1 MANHYRSAGH
11 TSVENAMKLQ
21 RVLNILGQFPK
32 KSQNVV
38 MNAVDFDKMT
48 PSQNYHTIIETMLA
62 VCRNAQQR
70 EILSVYLDMSPSDE
84 EVLEAFQGEKVAAL
98 TPLYFNDEQVDFIM
112 NNVYRNRDGD
122 FRLIPKMRNCSA
134 EAMPLEGLKADDDII
149 SARLNIV
156 RVAPNGSSEEFNG
169 LKELR
174 KQPYD
179 GPYDGVFAKMA
190 PNLRRIKIISSFA
203 KDEPHG
209 FFTRDGQMYRN
220 VCSQMTTV
228 NPEIVNEK
236 SLRRAMFLMFLVAG
250 GTGEDWSA
258 LYNLVHF
265 MIRVPNSATGYVLYL
280 NDFDA
285 GGNGKSKFISL
296 LHRMFGDSFT
306 AFSTQQLRFTISLMG
321 KRLVS
326 ISEYED
332 SETAKQLQSLI
343 KSMTGRDNFQYE
355 GKGVDPIVAETYQN
369 FVISSNKYIYF
380 DDSGIKRRIQ
390 NFHCSNLLHLMMNRY
405 TKNQDYLNNLFGNIY
420 NGQALIVQN
429 EMAHSLLDYINKDE
443 RSYSIPIRPQSVV
456 LGALKN
462 PILRRLFSPKLSFES
477 FCMKTP
483 SGTKIDLVRLEPD
496 AKPEQLN
503 YASSTI
509 QNWFD
514 KLKLEASRDNVSLT
528 TEYSLPATIEYLET
542 KLKELDERS
551 NRLRSKDSVVLE
563 KCELNGFSSYE
574 LFSEFLLPECVKYN
588 IPVEETDTCIKVG

>member
-1 MANHYRSAGH
+1 MSRFQ
-11 TSVENAMKLQ
+11 K
-21 RVLNILGQFPK
+21 VLNILGQLPK
-32 KSQNVV
+32 KSQTVV
-38 MNAVDFDKMT
+38 MNVIDFDKMT
-48 PSQNYHTIIETMLA
+48 PSENYIKIIETMIA
-62 VCRNAQQR
+62 VSKNAQQR
-70 EILSVYLDMSPSDE
+70 ELLSVYLDMEPSDQE
-84 EVLEAFQGEKVAAL
+84 ILEAFRGKDAMAL

-112 NNVYRNRDGD
+112 QNIYRNRDGD

-134 EAMPLEGLKADDDII
+134 ETMPLEGLKADDDII
-149 SARLNIV
+149 AARLLIT
-156 RVAPNGSSEEFNG
+156 RVAANGTSEEFNG

-179 GPYDGVFAKMA
+179 GPYDGVFTKMA

-209 FFTRDGQMYRN
+209 FFTRNGQMYRN
-220 VCSQMTTV
+220 ICSQMTTV
-228 NPEIVNEK
+228 NQELINDI

-250 GTGEDWSA
+250 GTGEDWTA

-265 MIRVPNSATGYVLYL
+265 MVRVPNSATGYVLYL

-306 AFSTQQLRFTISLMG
+306 AFSTQQLRFTISLLG

-332 SETAKQLQSLI
+332 SDNGKQLQALI

-369 FVISSNKYIYF
+369 FVISSNRYIYF

-390 NFHCSNLLHLMMNRY
+390 NFHCSNLLHLIMNKF
-405 TKNQDYLNNLFGNIY
+405 TKNQDYLNKLFGNVY
-420 NGQALIVQN
+420 NGQALFVQQ
-429 EMAHSLLDYINKDE
+429 EMAHSLLDYIAKDE
-443 RSYSIPIRPQSVV
+443 RTYNIPIRPQSVV

-462 PILRRLFSPKLSFES
+462 PILRSLFNPRLNFDG
-477 FCMKTP
+477 FCMETP
-483 SGTKIDLVRLEPD
+483 QGTRIDLIRLDPD
-496 AKPEQLN
+496 ARPEQLN

-509 QNWFD
+509 QNWFE
-514 KLKLEASRDNVSLT
+514 KLKLEASRDNTSLT
-528 TEYSLPATIEYLET
+528 TSYGLIASVEYMKSRLL
-542 KLKELDERS
+542 ELDERS
-551 NRLRSKDSVVLE
+551 NRLRSKEHVVLE
-563 KCELNGFSSYE
+563 KCELNGFRSQE
-574 LFSEFLLPECVKYN
+574 LFQEFILPECVKYN
-588 IPVEETDTCIKVG
+588 IPVEETETIIKVG

>member
-1 MANHYRSAGH
+1 MS
-11 TSVENAMKLQ
+11 KLQ
-21 RVLNILGQFPK
+21 KVLNILGQFPK
-32 KSQNVV
+32 KSQTVV
-38 MNAVDFDKMT
+38 MNAIDFDKMT
-48 PSQNYHTIIETMLA
+48 PSENYIKIIETMIA
-62 VCRNAQQR
+62 VSKNAQQR
-70 EILSVYLDMSPSDE
+70 EILSVYLDMEPSDQE
-84 EVLEAFQGEKVAAL
+84 ILEAFRGKDAMAL

-112 NNVYRNRDGD
+112 QNIYRNRDGD

-134 EAMPLEGLKADDDII
+134 ETMPLEGLKADDDII
-149 SARLNIV
+149 AARLLIT
-156 RVAPNGSSEEFNG
+156 RVATNGTSEEFNG

-179 GPYDGVFAKMA
+179 GPYDGVFTKMA

-209 FFTRDGQMYRN
+209 FFTRNGQMYRN
-220 VCSQMTTV
+220 ICSQMTTV
-228 NPEIVNEK
+228 NQELINDI

-250 GTGEDWSA
+250 GTGEDWTA

-265 MIRVPNSATGYVLYL
+265 MVRVPNSATGYVLYL

-306 AFSTQQLRFTISLMG
+306 AFSTQQLRFTISLLG

-332 SETAKQLQSLI
+332 SDNGKQLQALI

-369 FVISSNKYIYF
+369 FVISSNRYIYF

-390 NFHCSNLLHLMMNRY
+390 NFHCSNLLHLIMNKF
-405 TKNQDYLNNLFGNIY
+405 TKNQDYLNKLFGNVY
-420 NGQALIVQN
+420 NGQALLVQQ
-429 EMAHSLLDYINKDE
+429 EMAHSLLDYIAKDE
-443 RSYSIPIRPQSVV
+443 RTYNIPIRPQSVV

-462 PILRRLFSPKLSFES
+462 PILRSLFNPRLNFDG
-477 FCMKTP
+477 FCMETP
-483 SGTKIDLVRLEPD
+483 QGTRIDLIRLDPD
-496 AKPEQLN
+496 ARPEQLN

-509 QNWFD
+509 QNWFE
-514 KLKLEASRDNVSLT
+514 KLKFEASRDNTSLT
-528 TEYSLPATIEYLET
+528 TSYGLTASVEYMKSRLL
-542 KLKELDERS
+542 ELDERS
-551 NRLRSKDSVVLE
+551 NRLRSKDHVVLE
-563 KCELNGFSSYE
+563 KCELNGFRSQE
-574 LFSEFLLPECVKYN
+574 LFQEFILPECVKYN
-588 IPVEETDTCIKVG
+588 IPVEETETIIKVG

>member
-1 MANHYRSAGH
+1 MNR
-11 TSVENAMKLQ
+11 LQ
-21 RVLNILGQFPK
+21 KILNILGQFPK
-32 KSQNVV
+32 KSQTVV
-38 MNAVDFDKMT
+38 MNAIDFDKMT
-48 PSQNYHTIIETMLA
+48 PSENYIKIIETMIA
-62 VCRNAQQR
+62 VSKNAQQR
-70 EILSVYLDMSPSDE
+70 EILSVYLNMEPSDQ
-84 EVLEAFQGEKVAAL
+84 EVLEAFRGKDAMAL
-98 TPLYFNDEQVDFIM
+98 TPLYFNDEQIDFIM
-112 NNVYRNRDGD
+112 QNIYRNRDGE

-149 SARLNIV
+149 AARLMIT
-156 RVAPNGSSEEFNG
+156 RVAPNGASEEFNG

-179 GPYDGVFAKMA
+179 GPYDGVFTKMA

-209 FFTRDGQMYRN
+209 FFIRNGQMYRN

-228 NPEIVNEK
+228 NKDMVNDV

-250 GTGEDWSA
+250 GTGEDWAA

-265 MIRVPNSATGYVLYL
+265 MVRVPNSATGYVLYL

-306 AFSTQQLRFTISLMG
+306 AFSTQQLRFTISLLG

-332 SETAKQLQSLI
+332 SDNGKQLQALI

-390 NFHCSNLLHLMMNRY
+390 NFHCSNLLHLIMNKF
-405 TKNQDYLNNLFGNIY
+405 TKNQDYLNKLFGNIY
-420 NGQALIVQN
+420 NGQALLVQQ
-429 EMAHSLLDYINKDE
+429 EMAHSLLDYIAKDE
-443 RSYSIPIRPQSVV
+443 RTYSIPIRPQSVI

-462 PILRRLFSPKLSFES
+462 PILRSLFNPKLNFDG
-477 FCMKTP
+477 FCMETP
-483 SGTKIDLVRLEPD
+483 QGTRIDLIRLDPD
-496 AKPEQLN
+496 ARPEQLN

-509 QNWFD
+509 QNWFE
-514 KLKLEASRDNVSLT
+514 KLKLEASRDNTSLT
-528 TEYSLPATIEYLET
+528 TSYGIIASVEYMKSRLLD
-542 KLKELDERS
+542 LDERS

-563 KCELNGFSSYE
+563 KCELDGFRSQE
-574 LFSEFLLPECVKYN
+574 LFQEFILPECVKYN
-588 IPVEETDTCIKVG
+588 IPVEETETIIKVG

>member
-1 MANHYRSAGH
+1 MR
-11 TSVENAMKLQ
+11 LQ
-21 RVLNILGQFPK
+21 KVLNILSQFPK
-32 KSQNVV
+32 KSQTVV
-38 MNAVDFDKMT
+38 MNVVDFDKMT
-48 PSQNYHTIIETMLA
+48 PSENYKKIVETMIA
-62 VCRNAQQR
+62 VCKNATQR
-70 EILSVYLDMSPSDE
+70 EVLGVYLDMNPSDD
-84 EVLEAFQGEKVAAL
+84 EVLEAFRGKGAEAL
-98 TPLYFNDEQVDFIM
+98 TPLFFNEEQIDFIM
-112 NNVYRNRDGD
+112 QNVYRNRDGD

-149 SARLNIV
+149 SARLTLTRI
-156 RVAPNGSSEEFNG
+156 APNGAESTFDG

-179 GPYDGVFAKMA
+179 GPYDGVFSKMA

-209 FFTRDGQMYRN
+209 FFTRDGQMFRN
-220 VCSQMTTV
+220 VCSQMTNV
-228 NPEIVNEK
+228 NKDFVNDK

-250 GTGEDWSA
+250 GTAKDWEA

-265 MIRVPNSATGYVLYL
+265 MVRVPNSATGYVLYL

-332 SETAKQLQSLI
+332 SDTAKQLQALI

-390 NFHCSNLLHLMMNRY
+390 NFHCSNLLHLIMNKY
-405 TKNQDYLNNLFGNIY
+405 TKNQDYLNHLFGNIY
-420 NGQALIVQN
+420 NGEALLVQN
-429 EMAHSLLDYINKDE
+429 EMAHSLLNFIENDN
-443 RSYSIPIRPQSVV
+443 RTYSIPIRPQSVV
-456 LGALKN
+456 LGSLKN
-462 PILRRLFSPKLSFES
+462 PILRALFSPKLNFKG
-477 FCMKTP
+477 FCMP
-483 SGTKIDLVRLEPD
+483 MEFGTKIDLIRLSPE
-496 AKPEQLN
+496 AKPEQIN
-503 YASSTI
+503 YASQTM
-509 QNWFD
+509 QGWFED
-514 KLKLEASRDNVSLT
+514 LQLSASRDNISLST
-528 TEYSLPATIEYLET
+528 LEDFDT
-542 KLKELDERS
+542 AIKVMRERLEELDERS
-551 NRLRSKDSVVLE
+551 NQLKSKDSVRIE
-563 KCELNGFSSYE
+563 KCEVCGFNAYD
-574 LFSEFLLPECVKYN
+574 LFTEFILPECVKYN
-588 IPVEETDTCIKVG
+588 IPVTETENSIKVG

>member
-1 MANHYRSAGH
+1 MNR
-11 TSVENAMKLQ
+11 LQ
-21 RVLNILGQFPK
+21 KILNILGQFPK
-32 KSQNVV
+32 KSQTVV
-38 MNAVDFDKMT
+38 MNAIDFDKMT
-48 PSQNYHTIIETMLA
+48 PSENYIKIIETMIA
-62 VCRNAQQR
+62 VSKNAQQR
-70 EILSVYLDMSPSDE
+70 EILSVYLNMEPSDQE
-84 EVLEAFQGEKVAAL
+84 ILEAFRGKDAMAL
-98 TPLYFNDEQVDFIM
+98 TPLYFNDEQIDFIM
-112 NNVYRNRDGD
+112 QNIYRNRDGE

-134 EAMPLEGLKADDDII
+134 ETMPLEGLKADDDII
-149 SARLNIV
+149 AARLLIT
-156 RVAPNGSSEEFNG
+156 RVTPNGTSEEFNG

-179 GPYDGVFAKMA
+179 GPYDGVFTKMA

-209 FFTRDGQMYRN
+209 FFIRNGQMYRN

-228 NPEIVNEK
+228 NKDMVNDV

-250 GTGEDWSA
+250 GTSEDWVA

-265 MIRVPNSATGYVLYL
+265 MVRVPNSATGYVLYL

-306 AFSTQQLRFTISLMG
+306 AFSTQQLRFTISLLG

-332 SETAKQLQSLI
+332 SDNGKQLQALI

-390 NFHCSNLLHLMMNRY
+390 NFHCSNLLHLIMNKF
-405 TKNQDYLNNLFGNIY
+405 TKNQDYLNKLFGNIY
-420 NGQALIVQN
+420 NGQALLVQQ
-429 EMAHSLLDYINKDE
+429 EMAHSLLDYIAKDE
-443 RSYSIPIRPQSVV
+443 RTYSIPIRPQSVI

-462 PILRRLFSPKLSFES
+462 PILRSLFNPKLNFDG
-477 FCMKTP
+477 FCMETP
-483 SGTKIDLVRLEPD
+483 QGTRIDLIRLDPD
-496 AKPEQLN
+496 ARPEQLN

-509 QNWFD
+509 QNWFE
-514 KLKLEASRDNVSLT
+514 KLKLEASRDNTSLT
-528 TEYSLPATIEYLET
+528 TSYGIIASVEYMKSRLLD
-542 KLKELDERS
+542 LDERS

-563 KCELNGFSSYE
+563 KCELDGFRSQE
-574 LFSEFLLPECVKYN
+574 LFQEFILPECVKYN
-588 IPVEETDTCIKVG
+588 IPVEETETIIKVG

>member
-1 MANHYRSAGH
+1 MTNNR
-11 TSVENAMKLQ
+11 LQ
-21 RVLNILGQFPK
+21 KVLTILSQFPK
-32 KSQNVV
+32 KSQAVV
-38 MNAVDFDKMT
+38 MNVVDFDKMS
-48 PSQNYHTIIETMLA
+48 PSDNYKKIVETMIA
-62 VCRNAQQR
+62 VSKNATQR
-70 EILSVYLDMSPSDE
+70 EILTVYLDMNPSDN
-84 EVLEAFQGEKVAAL
+84 EVLEAFRGKEAESL
-98 TPLYFNDEQVDFIM
+98 SPLFFNEEQIDFIQQ
-112 NNVYRNRDGD
+112 NVYRNRDGD
-122 FRLIPKMRNCSA
+122 FRLIPKLRNCSA

-149 SARLNIV
+149 SARLNIT
-156 RVAPNGSSEEFNG
+156 RIAPNGSEQTFDG

-174 KQPYD
+174 KQSYD
-179 GPYDGVFAKMA
+179 GPYDGIFSKLA

-220 VCSQMTTV
+220 VCSQMTPLNKDYV
-228 NPEIVNEK
+228 NPK

-250 GTGEDWSA
+250 GTAKDWEA
-258 LYNLVHF
+258 LYNLIHF
-265 MIRVPNSATGYVLYL
+265 MVRVPNSATGYVLYL

-332 SETAKQLQSLI
+332 SDTAKQLQALI

-390 NFHCSNLLHLMMNRY
+390 NFHCSNLLHLIMNKY

-420 NGQALIVQN
+420 NGEALLVQN
-429 EMAHSLLDYINKDE
+429 EMAHSLLDYILNDS
-443 RSYSIPIRPQSVV
+443 RSYSIPIRPQSVI
-456 LGALKN
+456 LGSLKN
-462 PILRRLFSPKLSFES
+462 PVLRALFSPRLNFKGFVAE
-477 FCMKTP
+477 TEI
-483 SGTKIDLVRLEPD
+483 GARIELVRLAPE

-503 YASSTI
+503 YASQTM
-509 QNWFD
+509 QNWFEE
-514 KLKLEASRDNVSLT
+514 LSLTASRDNITLHTLKNYDECVSIMQ
-528 TEYSLPATIEYLET
+528 SRLE
-542 KLKELDERS
+542 ELDERS
-551 NRLRSKDSVVLE
+551 NQLKSKDSVRIE
-563 KCELNGFSSYE
+563 KCEVCGFSSYE
-574 LFSEFLLPECVKYN
+574 LFQEFLLPECIKYN
-588 IPVEETDTCIKVG
+588 IPVTETENFIKVG

>member
-1 MANHYRSAGH
+1 M
-11 TSVENAMKLQ
+11 
-21 RVLNILGQFPK
+21 
-32 KSQNVV
+32 NV
-38 MNAVDFDKMT
+38 VDFDKMT
-48 PSQNYHTIIETMLA
+48 PSENYKKIVETMIA
-62 VCRNAQQR
+62 VCKNATQR
-70 EILSVYLDMSPSDE
+70 EVLGVYLDMNPSDD
-84 EVLEAFQGEKVAAL
+84 EVLEAFRGKGAEAL
-98 TPLYFNDEQVDFIM
+98 TPLFFNEEQIDFIM
-112 NNVYRNRDGD
+112 QNVYRNRDGD

-149 SARLNIV
+149 SARLTLTRI
-156 RVAPNGSSEEFNG
+156 APNGAESTFDG

-179 GPYDGVFAKMA
+179 GPYDGVFSKMA

-209 FFTRDGQMYRN
+209 FFTRDGQMFRN
-220 VCSQMTTV
+220 VCSQMTNV
-228 NPEIVNEK
+228 NKDFVNDK

-250 GTGEDWSA
+250 GTAKDWEA

-265 MIRVPNSATGYVLYL
+265 MVRVPNSATGYVLYL

-332 SETAKQLQSLI
+332 SDTAKQLQALI

-390 NFHCSNLLHLMMNRY
+390 NFHCSNLLHLIMNKF
-405 TKNQDYLNNLFGNIY
+405 TKNQDYLNPLFGNIY
-420 NGQALIVQN
+420 NGEALLVQN
-429 EMAHSLLDYINKDE
+429 EMAHSLLNYIENDN
-443 RSYSIPIRPQSVV
+443 RTYSIPIRPQSVV
-456 LGALKN
+456 LGSLKN
-462 PILRRLFSPKLSFES
+462 PILRALFSPKLNFKG
-477 FCMKTP
+477 FCMP
-483 SGTKIDLVRLEPD
+483 MEFGTKIDLIRLSPE
-496 AKPEQLN
+496 AKPEQIN
-503 YASSTI
+503 YASQTM
-509 QNWFD
+509 QGWFED
-514 KLKLEASRDNVSLT
+514 LQLTASRDNISLST
-528 TEYSLPATIEYLET
+528 LEDFDTAIEVMRKRLE
-542 KLKELDERS
+542 ELDERS
-551 NRLRSKDSVVLE
+551 NQLKSKDSVRIE
-563 KCELNGFSSYE
+563 KCEVCGFNSYD
-574 LFSEFLLPECVKYN
+574 LFTEFILPECVKYN
-588 IPVEETDTCIKVG
+588 IPVTETDNSIKVG